1 MTHTPTRAGRPEANT
16 PPGPGTRPG
25 RNRRGPWRETS
36 DRVRGAAGTEPGRL
50 RIIGAVL
57 AVLVVA
63 FGAVTAWQV
72 TDRSDAA
79 GNVLH
84 HSGPL
89 SSDAAEIYRSL
100 ADADATVTGGF
111 LVGGEEPAKVTDRYE
126 TDIKRAARLI
136 TEAAASSRGA
146 AADTTALSHL
156 SEQLPYY
163 TRLVATAQADNRLG
177 FPLGGA
183 YLRYA
188 NQQMRQ
194 KGGLLDSA
202 DTLYR
207 AETRRLDHDY
217 ARAKALPWGAWV
229 LGVLALA
236 VLAWAQRRHYRRTN
250 RVFNQ
255 GMLAA
260 TAAAS
265 VVLVWL
271 LTAHM
276 VARGDLGDSYA
287 HGAKSMRVLNNARI
301 AVLQAR
307 GDENLTLVARG
318 SGDSYDASFVK
329 GMQTL
334 AGTDPK
340 GVGGEMAQA
349 LALADTDAG
358 RAPVKDAIKG
368 VQTWRARHA
377 DERRSDNGGDYTTA
391 VAHVI
396 GGKDAAGDTVTETTG
411 QCFDKV
417 DQDLEKAVA
426 QEQSEFTSAAR
437 SGHGAL
443 SLLAFGAGLLAV
455 LAAAGAVLG
464 IGRRLS
470 EYR

>member
-1 MTHTPTRAGRPEANT
+1 VAQPGTTT
-16 PPGPGTRPG
+16 PGPPDG
-25 RNRRGPWRETS
+25 RGRRRPWRERS
-36 DRVRGAAGTEPGRL
+36 DRVRGAATTEPGRL
-50 RIIGAVL
+50 RIIGTTL
-57 AVLVVA
+57 AVLVIA
-63 FGAVTAWQV
+63 FGAVTAWQIG
-72 TDRSDAA
+72 DRSAAA
-79 GNVLH
+79 GNVLR

-111 LVGGEEPAKVTDRYE
+111 LIGGEEPKQVSDRYQA
-126 TDIKRAARLI
+126 DITRAAGLI
-136 TEAAASSRGA
+136 TQAAASSRGT
-146 AADTTALSHL
+146 AADTAALSSL

-163 TRLVATAQADNRLG
+163 TRLVATAQADNRQG

-188 NQQMRQ
+188 NEQMRK

-202 DTLYR
+202 GTLYR
-207 AETRRLDHDY
+207 AETERLDQDY
-217 ARAKALPWGAWV
+217 ARARALPWAAWV
-229 LGVLALA
+229 LGVLALGT
-236 VLAWAQRRHYRRTN
+236 LAWAQRRHYRRTN
-250 RVFNQ
+250 RVFNR
-255 GMLAA
+255 GMVAA

-301 AVLQAR
+301 GVLQAR

-318 SGDSYDASFVK
+318 SGDSYDASFDK
-329 GMQTL
+329 GMDTL
-334 AGTDPK
+334 AGPSPA

-349 LALADTDAG
+349 LALADTSAG
-358 RAPVKDAIKG
+358 RTPVNAAIKG
-368 VQTWRARHA
+368 VQTWRGRHA
-377 DERRSDNGGDYTTA
+377 QERKSDNSGDYTTA

-396 GGKDAAGDTVTETTG
+396 GGKDAAGNTVTQTTG
-411 QCFDKV
+411 QCFDLV
-417 DQDLEKAVA
+417 DQNLQKAVA
-426 QEQSEFTSAAR
+426 QEKAEFGRAAD
-437 SGHGAL
+437 SGRAAL
-443 SLLAFGAGLLAV
+443 SLLPYGAGLLAA